1 MIINLTTPMSD
12 DKERQRRNKAV
23 LDAIEQYTEERM
35 ADEYGRIHTD
45 GNRSGG
51 QPTQADIDAAES
63 IFWVE
68 TTIDDHEAVAKAFAR
83 HRQYGY
89 DQGYYDGQ
97 RDRPPTQSDALRDQL
112 LQECLV
118 KLRDVQGTEAPK
130 QYACNLIKRI
140 ERVLQVQSK

>member
-1 MIINLTTPMSD
+1 MT
-12 DKERQRRNKAV
+12 
-23 LDAIEQYTEERM
+23 
-35 ADEYGRIHTD
+35 EYGRIHTD
-45 GNRSGG
+45 GSRFGG

-97 RDRPPTQSDALRDQL
+97 RDRPPTQSDALRVTD
-112 LQECLV
+112 EMV
-118 KLRDVQGTEAPK
+118 
-130 QYACNLIKRI
+130 
-140 ERVLQVQSK
+140 ERARQCAKEHTDEDIDWREILTAALGQSK